1 MASDCC
7 DCLTGLCADAGGCQG
22 DAAAD
27 PVAAQSG
34 GEWHTGTLW
43 WQHWL
48 HHFCRPLPPR
58 GTSHVWP
65 HHSRQSQVHSL
76 TADTQPDDSGNSHQV
91 TMCSSWLLWLCSSGF
106 FSGNNCSCN
115 MLYREI
121 FASVAWCRS
130 RWQHVKHHNGTCRWL
145 PEFTELSHPHPE
157 IDSSFN
163 LWEGTAHSSL
173 S

>member
-7 DCLTGLCADAGGCQG
+7 DSLTGLCADAGGCQG

-91 TMCSSWLLWLCSSGF
+91 TLCSSWLSWLCSSGF
-106 FSGNNCSCN
+106 FSGTTAVVTCCIERFSPLRPGAEVVGSMWSIIMEHVGDFQDLQSCHTQIQ
-115 MLYREI
+115 R
-121 FASVAWCRS
+121 
-130 RWQHVKHHNGTCRWL
+130 
-145 PEFTELSHPHPE
+145 
-157 IDSSFN
+157 
-163 LWEGTAHSSL
+163 
-173 S
+173 